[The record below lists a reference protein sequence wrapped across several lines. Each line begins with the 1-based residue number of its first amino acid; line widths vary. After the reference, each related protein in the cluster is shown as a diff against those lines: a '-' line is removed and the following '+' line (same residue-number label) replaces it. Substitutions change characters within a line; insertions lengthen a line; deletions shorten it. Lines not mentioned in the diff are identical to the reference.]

1 MIKNIRKYNYIVNN
15 DLCFIFMLMI
25 CNVCNLIAF
34 KEDYSKSISLAILIF
49 LTLFFTKSLFFLVK
63 KRTILTMKGKINN
76 FNKHLVSGVC
86 LWFIFYII
94 SNLNIYNSH
103 YASSIIALICLS
115 YSSVITLYLTCT
127 ANILFYQEEETLQY
141 LLGKIDEAKNIFN
154 LKKTFIFVDYIKANI
169 ADINAYIKK
178 EDKIIIYLPKINAR
192 IEENKLF
199 YKDKIFSI
207 SDIRLIEG
215 SLGKSFTDFEE
226 IDFNIL
232 EMYTI

>member
-1 MIKNIRKYNYIVNN
+1 MV
-15 DLCFIFMLMI
+15 MI

-34 KEDYSKSISLAILIF
+34 KEDYAKSISLAILIF
-49 LTLFFTKSLFFLVK
+49 LTLFFAKSLFFLVK
-63 KRTILTMKGKINN
+63 KRTILTMKGKINK
-76 FNKHLVSGVC
+76 FNKHIVSGGC
-86 LWFIFYII
+86 LWFIFYVI

-103 YASSIIALICLS
+103 YVSSIIALICLS
-115 YSSVITLYLTCT
+115 YASVLTIYLTYT
-127 ANILFYQEEETLQY
+127 AYIFYYEKEKTLQY
-141 LLGKIDEAKNIFN
+141 ILDKIDEAKNIFN
-154 LKKTFIFVDYIKANI
+154 LKKTFIFVDYIKTNI
-169 ADINAYIKK
+169 ADINFYIKK

-215 SLGKSFTDFEE
+215 SIGKSFTDFDET
-226 IDFNIL
+226 DFNVL